1 MHSVANMRTVRM
13 PISVAARKGVSAVA
27 AEAADHRVILT
38 SLGRPVAVVDA
49 AERLDEDI
57 RTMREAARAVVIAAA
72 DKVADRSARLDLD
85 TVCRSLGLD
94 ADVVRGR
101 ADQLRSR

>member
-1 MHSVANMRTVRM
+1 M
-13 PISVAARKGVSAVA
+13 PISVAARRGVSAVA
-27 AEAADHRVILT
+27 AEAAEHRVILT

-57 RTMREAARAVVIAAA
+57 RTMRKAARVVVVAAA
-72 DKVADRSARLDLD
+72 DKVAGRSTRLDLE

-94 ADVVRGR
+94 AEVVRER
-101 ADQLRSR
+101 ADQLRNR